1 MGWFQEQIKSRII
14 NDEEMLKEAFAD
26 LSSSVMGKQASGS
39 VFCGKGQSVRG
50 AVGEIL
56 KYYRCPVPDVKT
68 GESEDIAEQ
77 LEQMLRPAHILRR
90 AVRLTGDW
98 YRDSDGPLLAKLGEQ
113 AVALIPGRLWGYR
126 YHDPETNKEKKIHQ
140 SNAAQ
145 FREEAFCF
153 YRPLPQR
160 ALTSKDLLRFM
171 VSSLSLSDSVTFA
184 LTALFVTMIGMITP
198 IVNNLIFS
206 RVILSEDIGFLLSSI
221 LLLLSSYIALF
232 LITIFKQLLLA
243 RINTK
248 LKTALQAAFMGRLL
262 ALPTGFFKLY
272 SAGQIAEQTN
282 MIGSFCEMVINAV
295 LSVGLMA
302 LFSLL
307 YVFQIIAYAP
317 ALALPAMLTILAAL
331 IFSVFTIM
339 EQSRL
344 TSRKLGFSAKTNGL
358 IYQLFKGIQKIRL
371 VGAENRAFSQW
382 AYQYSN
388 IARLD
393 FDPPFIIKG
402 SAAITNVIR
411 LLGTAAIY
419 LLAAR
424 SQISI
429 ANFMSFN
436 VAYGMV
442 SSSVLSLSA
451 AAAALATI
459 GPIIHMLRPILQAVP
474 EVTEDAVRV
483 TRLSGSIELNN
494 ISFRYSESM
503 PLVIDNLSLKVQKG
517 QYVAIVGK
525 TGCGKSTLIRLL
537 LGFEKPQLGAVYY
550 DGKDLKDLDAGT
562 VRRNIGVV
570 MQNGKLLNG
579 SIYANIVI
587 SAPWLTMED
596 AWEAAEMAGLAEDIR
611 AMPMGMHT
619 MVSEGGGGFSG
630 GQKQRLMIARAVAA
644 KPRILLLDEAT
655 SALDNIT
662 QKHVSDALSALHST
676 RIVIAHRLSTV
687 RECDRIIVLDGG
699 RIAEDGT
706 YDELIS
712 RRGIFSDLVARQQL

>member
-39 VFCGKGQSVRG
+39 MFCGEGQSVRG

-56 KYYRCPVPDVKT
+56 KYYRCPIPDVKT

-77 LEQMLRPAHILRR
+77 LEQLLRPVHILRR

-126 YHDPETNKEKKIHQ
+126 YHDPETNKVIKIHQ

-160 ALTSKDLLRFM
+160 ALTSKDLLRYM
-171 VSSLSLSDSVTFA
+171 VSSLSLSDYVTFA

-206 RVILSEDIGFLLSSI
+206 RVILSMDIGFLLSSI

-302 LFSLL
+302 VFSLL

-317 ALALPAMLTILAAL
+317 ALVLPAMLTILAAL
-331 IFSVFTIM
+331 IFSVCTIM

-382 AYQYSN
+382 AYQYSD

-459 GPIIHMLRPILQAVP
+459 GPIIHMLRPILQAAP
-474 EVTEDAVRV
+474 EVTEGAVRV

-503 PLVIDNLSLKVQKG
+503 PLVINNLSLKVHKG

-662 QKHVSDALSALHST
+662 QKHVSDALSGLHST

-712 RRGIFSDLVARQQL
+712 RSGIFSDLVARQRL